1 MISGVY
7 NYYMT
12 QYAMRPQDR
21 HSTHKKSELRD
32 IYNNIV
38 RINRTSP
45 FFDVDFSE
53 DSQKLAIDIKE
64 GARELTNITKDL
76 TDASNGNMTF
86 KSIAQTDH
94 PEVLDAKYIGDNQ
107 TAGSSKEIQLTVK
120 QLAKPQTNTGNYL
133 NPRGRNLY
141 TGTYSF
147 DVDFASVTYELQFSV
162 KDEDKN
168 IDVQNKL
175 ARLINNSN
183 IGLTAKVDTN
193 RFDETALVIQSN
205 MTGMGERPVIF
216 NISDDDTSALSGS
229 VKELGLNHTSE
240 YPANAVFEL
249 NGSEKISSS
258 NTFTIDREY
267 EITLKNVNVEGEKV
281 TVGLKQNFDSLADS
295 LRELTSHYNNLTSL
309 AKNCNNSGGRHLYND
324 MVSIART
331 YNNVLDS
338 NGISIN
344 KEGLLDVNNDILKK
358 AAEEGSI
365 LDTLSQIG
373 RFKNALQS
381 KASSI
386 MINPMEYINKTIVS
400 YKNPYRPSAD
410 PYMTSLYSG
419 MMFNGYC

>member
-12 QYAMRPQDR
+12 QYGFRPQDR
-21 HSTHKKSELRD
+21 HSTHKKSELRE

-38 RINRTSP
+38 RINRSSP

-64 GARELTNITKDL
+64 GARELTNITRDL

-107 TAGSSKEIQLTVK
+107 TAGSSKELKLSVR
-120 QLAKPQTNTGNYL
+120 QLASPQTNTGKYL

-147 DVDFASVTYELQFSV
+147 DVDFASVTYELQFTV
-162 KDEDKN
+162 KDDDKN

-216 NISDDDTSALSGS
+216 NISDDDTSALSGA

-240 YPANAVFEL
+240 YPSNAVFEL

-267 EITLKNVNVEGEKV
+267 EISLKDTNAEGEYV
-281 TVGLKQNFDSLADS
+281 TIGLKQNFDSLADS
-295 LRELTSHYNNLTSL
+295 LRELTSHYNNLTTL

-331 YNNVLDS
+331 YN
-338 NGISIN
+338 
-344 KEGLLDVNNDILKK
+344 
-358 AAEEGSI
+358 
-365 LDTLSQIG
+365 T
-373 RFKNALQS
+373 
-381 KASSI
+381 
-386 MINPMEYINKTIVS
+386 
-400 YKNPYRPSAD
+400 
-410 PYMTSLYSG
+410 
-419 MMFNGYC
+419 